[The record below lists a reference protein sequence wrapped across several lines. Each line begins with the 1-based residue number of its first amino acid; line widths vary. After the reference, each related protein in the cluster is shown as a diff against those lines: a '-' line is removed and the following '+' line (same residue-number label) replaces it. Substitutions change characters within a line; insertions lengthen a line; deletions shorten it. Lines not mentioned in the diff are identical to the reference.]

1 MAQVYFI
8 ACPTGTICDTFNA
21 TLAGWNENFIQPCI
35 PVTLDN
41 GVNFFTK
48 DEDYVVKFSDNDPV
62 NFREVDWTSKIND
75 LKHFLNAVN
84 KNVII
89 GSYRP
94 EQLEIIH
101 KNIPTTS
108 ICISYTQQQF
118 KFVVKDIIKIDAIM
132 KNKKFLSLSRKEIN
146 EYAENIYNKNKAF
159 FNRTIPDS
167 FSVKADYD
175 INIEDFYVRHKF
187 LKFIENIDGKRNKKQ
202 IDFYDKWLYNNE

>member
-94 EQLEIIH
+94 EQLEIIQ

-118 KFVVKDIIKIDAIM
+118 EFVVKDIIKIDAIM

-159 FNRTIPDS
+159 FNRTFPDS

-187 LKFIENIDGKRNKKQ
+187 LKFIENIDGKRNQKQ
-202 IDFYDKWLYNNE
+202 IDFYDKWLYNNV